1 MIWVD
6 YVIIGIIATST
17 LVSLI
22 RGFAREAL
30 SLASWFL
37 ASFIAWTFFRDLAV
51 RLEPWLSTPSVRLG
65 VAFAL
70 LLVVSLLI
78 GSLINFLIA
87 KLIDMTGLSGTDRMI
102 GMLFGALRGVL
113 LVIIIITLAG
123 LTPLSSDP
131 WWGQSTLIS
140 YFQELALMI
149 KAELPSDVAKYFNY

>member
-1 MIWVD
+1 MIWAD
-6 YVIIGIIATST
+6 YIIIGIIALSS

-30 SLASWFL
+30 SLASWFA
-37 ASFIAWTFFRDLAV
+37 ASFIAWYFFRDLAV

-65 VAFAL
+65 VAFVL

-87 KLIDMTGLSGTDRMI
+87 KFIDMTGLSGTDRVV

-113 LVIIIITLAG
+113 LVIIIVTLAG
-123 LTPLSSDP
+123 LTPLSSDS
-131 WWGQSTLIS
+131 WWSQSVLIQ
-140 YFQELALMI
+140 YFQELAVTL
-149 KAELPSDVAKYFNY
+149 KGELPDSIAKYFNY